1 MEYNSN
7 NFAGEH
13 HEKNIFKA
21 AAAKGGGGGGGCNE
35 NKVHSF
41 SLSDYESD

>member
-1 MEYNSN
+1 MDYNLH
-7 NFAGEH
+7 NFAGDH
-13 HEKNIFKA
+13 LEKNIFKA
-21 AAAKGGGGGGGCNE
+21 AAAKGGGGGGCNE